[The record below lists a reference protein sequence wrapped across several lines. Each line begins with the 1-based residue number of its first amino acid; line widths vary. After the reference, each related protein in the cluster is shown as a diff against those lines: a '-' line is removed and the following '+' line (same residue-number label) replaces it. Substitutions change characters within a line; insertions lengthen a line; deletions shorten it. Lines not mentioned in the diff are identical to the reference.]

1 MPCTSVKAK
10 KALIPML
17 GACAKGSFAMNASS
31 KVERAVASAVAVNTA
46 PLSIPVEERMEEFTA
61 RI

>member
-1 MPCTSVKAK
+1 
-10 KALIPML
+10 ML

-46 PLSIPVEERMEEFTA
+46 PLSIPVEERMEVFTA